1 MSKRISLL
9 AALLLLVAPVARAAP
24 AFSPPAPEFGEPE
37 PGPAESEPAPTGP
50 LAYTVVGTPPAEQV
64 ALPELEPYR
73 NVRSDT
79 VKVLPERRVPDVLW
93 FEREGLRYGLVYRET
108 RAPLVFLIA
117 GTGASSDSELNKTLA
132 RALYAAGMHVVG
144 LPSPTHPN
152 FIVNASETGV
162 PGKLD
167 DDARDLYRAM
177 RLILPRV
184 KERVD
189 VSDVYV
195 TGYSLGAANAAW
207 VARLDESEHAIGF
220 ASGPGSPASR
230 RACGRPRPP
239 PAASR
244 SCAPRAPAARAGG
257 GPRRPPP
264 APSFS
269 GPPGAPA
276 ARRGTPAGAAAPP
289 PTGRAAR
296 PAPPARPGPSP
307 TPRLRS
313 RPSCSA
319 PPPEQNVR
327 TAAVVLVGAGR
338 SEVAELLV
346 GLRRGRGEVALDG
359 RPFERDLAARGDGAG
374 PRARVR
380 GPPARP
386 GLPRPRVAREPDRL
400 PPPGPLRRAAGE
412 PGPAPGSA
420 ARRRLVRRVRG
431 PPS

>member
-9 AALLLLVAPVARAAP
+9 TAFLLLVAPVARAAP

-37 PGPAESEPAPTGP
+37 PGPAERTPPPAGP

-117 GTGASSDSELNKTLA
+117 GTGASFDSELNKTLA

-207 VARLDESEHAIGF
+207 VARLDESEHAHRLQEG
-220 ASGPGSPASR
+220 
-230 RACGRPRPP
+230 
-239 PAASR
+239 PAAE
-244 SCAPRAPAARAGG
+244 
-257 GPRRPPP
+257 
-264 APSFS
+264 
-269 GPPGAPA
+269 
-276 ARRGTPAGAAAPP
+276 PAGQPLQLDP
-289 PTGRAAR
+289 HPGHDVR
-296 PAPPARPGPSP
+296 PARPG
-307 TPRLRS
+307 
-313 RPSCSA
+313 RPA
-319 PPPEQNVR
+319 ER
-327 TAAVVLVGAGR
+327 T
-338 SEVAELLV
+338 
-346 GLRRGRGEVALDG
+346 
-359 RPFERDLAARGDGAG
+359 
-374 PRARVR
+374 
-380 GPPARP
+380 
-386 GLPRPRVAREPDRL
+386 
-400 PPPGPLRRAAGE
+400 
-412 PGPAPGSA
+412 
-420 ARRRLVRRVRG
+420 ARRRPDLRRLRQVYSRQ
-431 PPS
+431 PSTTLDGDFLYQAYREPGAGSGRARDA